1 MEAFVP
7 PPIDQSHRHRS
18 SNAWPCPRP
27 NDNNNE
33 YYDPCAS
40 QHSCSAGRSYNALE
54 GEFRIHRQ
62 LALLEQRA
70 SKAEGEKLE
79 MERVIQWL
87 LKLFA
92 TTTTQDEEK
101 KVKTYQQNHL
111 REEILLQKNCEIAS
125 TLHEATLTLAKF
137 SDRLL
142 SLSNFQALKIPDE
155 KTYHNSTGD
164 LLGDLGDCEVPCSS
178 FVESSKVFSRDVQTE
193 DAIAEPLPGTA
204 PADQYVFMFKAG
216 QTKASKLEGKTEDKV
231 KGLGTIAQD
240 QDQCLDQ
247 PCLQDSQLPMPR
259 NLPLGNTTSETL
271 SSTAYD
277 RSEESSLSR
286 LSSNE
291 SLNYLAR
298 SNNFGNLNV
307 KHCSSIAD
315 QDSFVGLGEQAK
327 SSKMDAVISRED
339 VRYDLPKWNPTHF
352 GISSWERKAMVLVHR
367 RNAGPVELNY
377 PDIFKYGIRLSEGSN
392 QLDKYRTVT
401 LGYLPEDLTMT
412 ALLEC
417 VRGGAVL
424 DAKLLDTMKIT
435 GHQTALITFI
445 REASALDFITQTR
458 KRPLYFH
465 GMPATVT
472 LLKTPTWPI
481 SARLRNSIFNL
492 GHTRC
497 LEVYN
502 LPRHVAPSVL
512 ERDLPVCSV
521 MSTHRIEHKHIEKD
535 GVLKLRFNSVKYAG
549 QAFGLLTTFRKYSQ
563 CRVKFVPDPCQESFP
578 VLGYAS
584 DAKSHNAEESP
595 SPTSYT
601 CGDSKSV
608 ITASQTSGLLLAGT
622 GKQYGTPSGRLEKVE
637 TTGSAGIRHG
647 RGFSS

>member
-125 TLHEATLTLAKF
+125 TLHEVTFTLAKF

-231 KGLGTIAQD
+231 K
-240 QDQCLDQ
+240 
-247 PCLQDSQLPMPR
+247 
-259 NLPLGNTTSETL
+259 
-271 SSTAYD
+271 
-277 RSEESSLSR
+277 
-286 LSSNE
+286 
-291 SLNYLAR
+291 
-298 SNNFGNLNV
+298 
-307 KHCSSIAD
+307 
-315 QDSFVGLGEQAK
+315 GLGEQAK

-578 VLGYAS
+578 VLGCAG
-584 DAKSHNAEESP
+584 DTKSHSAEESP

-622 GKQYGTPSGRLEKVE
+622 GNQRGTTSGRLEKVE
-637 TTGSAGIRHG
+637 TTGSAGIRRG